1 PSAHH
6 RELRTEAMQAWHQIA
21 RLHAA

>member
-1 PSAHH
+1 AHH

>member
-1 PSAHH
+1 SAHH

>member
-1 PSAHH
+1 SVHH
-6 RELRTEAMQAWHQIA
+6 RELRTAAMQAWHQIA